1 MELVNEALSFI
12 PDDSEEPLDSY
23 PGIWEIGAV
32 VNSWQKFFPNQVVL
46 TPKSPGKELKAV
58 LMALP
63 PNLQAEAL
71 APLLNKQTPGLSD
84 AQTAPQLSVT
94 QLDQLEDRK
103 LFRWLVKMGTWTT
116 IFCVVVLVTT
126 VCVIG
131 IKSGAIPD
139 IPFFSGMVSIAQSI
153 IPVFQLWLAPSS

>member
-1 MELVNEALSFI
+1 MELVNDALSFI
-12 PDDSEEPLDSY
+12 PDDSEEPLDSF
-23 PGIWEIGAV
+23 PGVWEIGETINGWV
-32 VNSWQKFFPNQVVL
+32 KFFPQLTVL
-46 TPKSPGKELKAV
+46 TPKSPGKELKAA
-58 LMALP
+58 LLTLP

-84 AQTAPQLSVT
+84 ACGVPHLSVQ

-103 LFRWLVKMGTWTT
+103 LFRWLIKMGTYAA

-139 IPFFSGMVSIAQSI
+139 IPFFSGMVSIAQSL
-153 IPVFQLWLAPSS
+153 IPVFQLWMAPSS

>member
-1 MELVNEALSFI
+1 MELVNDALSFI
-12 PDDSEEPLDSY
+12 PDDSEEPLESFPGVWAVGETINGWRKYY
-23 PGIWEIGAV
+23 PNIGL
-32 VNSWQKFFPNQVVL
+32 L
-46 TPKSPGKELKAV
+46 TPQSPGKELKAA
-58 LMALP
+58 LQSLP

-71 APLLNKQTPGLSD
+71 APLLNEKTPGITD
-84 AQTAPQLSVT
+84 AQTSPQLSIQ

-103 LFRWLVKMGTWTT
+103 LFRWLIKMGTYAA